1 MSLSAVVLVSM
12 CLQTLS
18 VSREKVATYA
28 QSLNIEVGTRSTI
41 KALIM
46 AIAAVKEWP
55 CNLKK

>member
-1 MSLSAVVLVSM
+1 M